1 MRDGTATKLEIDRT
15 ALKLFAEK
23 GVKETTTREIAA
35 AAKIAEGTLYRHY
48 KSKDD
53 LAWML
58 FRDNYAE
65 LGEQL
70 NRVQAVEHT
79 AKDKIQAMIRYFC
92 HVYEA
97 DRDMFTYLFLA
108 RHDHMQ
114 RLNPRLPNPYLVFRR
129 VVSQGMRSGE
139 IPRQDPDVA
148 ASMVM
153 GVVLQVIDSRIL
165 GGRIKHSIAS
175 LADTIAD
182 GCWRVL
188 GA

>member
-1 MRDGTATKLEIDRT
+1 MRDGTATKLQIDRT

-23 GVKETTTREIAA
+23 GVKGTTTREIAA
-35 AAKIAEGTLYRHY
+35 DAQIAEGTLYRHY
-48 KSKDD
+48 KSKDE
-53 LAWML
+53 LAWVL
-58 FRDNYAE
+58 FRDYYSE
-65 LGEQL
+65 LGQQL
-70 NRVQAVEHT
+70 SQVEAAEET
-79 AKDKIQAMIRYFC
+79 AKDKIQSMIRYFC
-92 HVYEA
+92 HAYEA

-129 VVSQGMRSGE
+129 VVSRGMRSGE
-139 IPRQDPDVA
+139 IPKQDPDVA

-165 GGRIKHSIAS
+165 GGRIKGSIGN